1 MPILMRP
8 LPGAGAEV
16 DDVDLSSDLPLGDF
30 ELLKSALACYGV
42 LFFRGQTLSED
53 AHIAL
58 ARRWGEI
65 NINRFFAA
73 HPDHPEIAL
82 VLKEPHHKDN
92 IGGGW
97 HTDHSYDAEP
107 ALGSILVARELPPEG
122 GSTVF
127 ASMFRA
133 YAALPDD
140 LKRRLEGLR
149 AVHSARH
156 VFGAAAAAKRASDV
170 RNGRIGNAAAADVL
184 EDVSHPV
191 VIRHP
196 VSGKPAIY
204 VNPGFTTRIEGVSD
218 EESQELL
225 ATLFEHCT
233 QPQFLY
239 EFHWTPGAVAVW
251 DNRATWHFAR
261 NDYHGYRRLMH
272 RITLAGGPVRAAPI
286 FQSHALA

>member
-16 DDVDLSSDLPLGDF
+16 EDVDLSSVLPPGDF

-42 LFFRGQTLSED
+42 LFFRGQSLSEQ

-133 YAALPDD
+133 YAALPDA

-196 VSGKPAIY
+196 GSGKPAIY
-204 VNPGFTTRIEGVSD
+204 VNPGFTTRIEGVSAD
-218 EESQELL
+218 ESQELL

-261 NDYHGYRRLMH
+261 NDYHGHRRLMH
-272 RITLAGGPVRAAPI
+272 RITLAGGPVKAAPM